1 MWWSWAS
8 TRVGAHLQRV
18 SAAVV
23 ENTFVMWCSCAALS
37 GAGAGWRAGG
47 RAVCCILAMLLLRA
61 QRCWHLCPTT
71 SRHLQP
77 MAWFRT
83 RGAAVE
89 GQHIAC
95 WVLHQKKTFCRFLQ
109 GTEFVTCRATC
120 PAQQLLEQGMLAVGL
135 PKHPSPRAPCGAP
148 ARGAG
153 VPLGPAQVPGRGWAL
168 QQVIRS
174 TGEVSSPFKLLC
186 RGTAGKPFVPARSNS
201 STEQQ
206 WFHSP
211 ALRCWL
217 LLLCKEHPPSLCCP
231 YG

>member
-1 MWWSWAS
+1 MM
-8 TRVGAHLQRV
+8 R
-18 SAAVV
+18 
-23 ENTFVMWCSCAALS
+23 CSCAAPS

-47 RAVCCILAMLLLRA
+47 RAVCCILAMLLLGA

-71 SRHLQP
+71 SRHPQP

-89 GQHIAC
+89 GQRIAC
-95 WVLHQKKTFCRFLQ
+95 WVLHQKKNILQVPTRHRICNLQ
-109 GTEFVTCRATC
+109 GHLSS
-120 PAQQLLEQGMLAVGL
+120 PAAAGAGD
-135 PKHPSPRAPCGAP
+135 AGCGAP
-148 ARGAG
+148 KASQPWGSTRGSCSCLHQPKGSHNRGAG

-217 LLLCKEHPPSLCCP
+217 LLLCKEHPSSLCCP